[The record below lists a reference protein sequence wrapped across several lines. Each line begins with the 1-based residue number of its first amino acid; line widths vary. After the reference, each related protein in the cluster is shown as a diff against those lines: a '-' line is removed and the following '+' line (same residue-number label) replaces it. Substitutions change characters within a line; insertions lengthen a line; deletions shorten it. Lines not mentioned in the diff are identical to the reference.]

1 MSQRRPLPQRLTP
14 ADRILLGGSSLLFV
28 DSLLSWQR
36 RCPAVGGM
44 TGLCQRANAWGANGA
59 VFGVLMGISAVLL
72 AVQVLAGAN
81 AESGEVERR
90 VRPGL
95 IASTLVFGVLK
106 LLLVLGHFPGFGAW
120 LGLILFLALA
130 YGGLMW
136 TREAPAPG

>member
-1 MSQRRPLPQRLTP
+1 VSQRRPLLQRLTP
-14 ADRILLGGSSLLFV
+14 ADRILLGGSGLLFV

-36 RCPAVGGM
+36 RCPAVGGV

-72 AVQVLAGAN
+72 AVQVLAGAGSQS
-81 AESGEVERR
+81 EEVERWL
-90 VRPGL
+90 RPGL
-95 IASTLVFGVLK
+95 IASILVFGVLK

-120 LGLILFLALA
+120 VGLILLLVLA

-136 TREAPAPG
+136 TREVPASL